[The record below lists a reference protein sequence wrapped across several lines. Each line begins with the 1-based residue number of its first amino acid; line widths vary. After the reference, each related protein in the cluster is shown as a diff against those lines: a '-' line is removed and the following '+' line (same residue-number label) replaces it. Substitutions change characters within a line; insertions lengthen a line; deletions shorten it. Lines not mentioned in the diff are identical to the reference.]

1 MGIPEELLE
10 AVEAHSMVRPGE
22 RVVVALSGGGDSVAL
37 LRAMHDLVRSGR
49 LEAGL
54 SAAHLNHC
62 LRSEDSEA
70 DEAFCRALADA
81 LGVELVCGREDVRRL
96 AEERSVGIEEAAR
109 DSRMDFLIEAAGS
122 LGARKIAFGHTLD
135 DQAETVL
142 FRAIRGTGLAGLG
155 AMRPVQEWEG
165 GPALIRPMLG
175 LRRDELRAYLRSLGQ
190 AWREDATNL
199 DTVYSRNAVRLAVLP
214 GAEKINRRAAEAL
227 ARLAELSRRAA
238 DHLIG
243 EADAALAG
251 PMSEDDG
258 GGVSCRA
265 EALAAMAPA
274 VREFALRRLVER
286 AAGSTVDL
294 GLDSV
299 GRLMDL
305 VEGGTGRKV
314 ELPGGAVAERSYD
327 TVTVYAVAPPLPPA
341 EREAWSVEL
350 SVPGTARL
358 RSGGAIAAELLPAD
372 EARDRISGEGGGGG
386 DSSEHLDYDAI
397 GAPTALTVRSRHPGD
412 RFTPLGMSGT
422 KKVKD
427 LLIDER
433 VPQRER
439 SSAAVVLSAGSI
451 IWVAPYRLDDSAKV
465 TESTARVLRLRL
477 TRAE

>member
-1 MGIPEELLE
+1 MGVPEQLLG
-10 AVEAHSMVRPGE
+10 AVEAHSMVKPGE

-37 LRAMHDLVRSGR
+37 LRALHDLVRSGR
-49 LEAGL
+49 LDAGL

-62 LRSEDSEA
+62 LRSEESDA
-70 DEAFCRALADA
+70 DEAFCRALADE
-81 LGVELVCGREDVRRL
+81 LGVELVCGREDVRCL

-109 DSRMDFLIEAAGS
+109 ASRMGFLVETAGS

-165 GPALIRPMLG
+165 RAVLVRPMLG
-175 LRRDELRAYLRSLGQ
+175 MRRDELRAYLRSLAQ

-199 DTVYSRNAVRLAVLP
+199 DTAYSRNAVRLAVLP
-214 GAEKINRRAAEAL
+214 GAEKINRRSAEAL

-251 PMSEDDG
+251 SMTEDDG
-258 GGVSCRA
+258 GGVSVRA

-286 AAGSTVDL
+286 ATGSTVDL

-327 TVTVYAVAPPLPPA
+327 TVTVYAGAPPPA
-341 EREAWSVEL
+341 EREAWSVDL
-350 SVPGTARL
+350 AVPGTARL
-358 RSGGAIAAELLPAD
+358 PSGGAIAAELLPAD
-372 EARDRISGEGGGGG
+372 EARDCASG

-397 GAPTALTVRSRHPGD
+397 GAPGTLTVRSRRPGD

-439 SSAAVVLSAGSI
+439 SAAAVVLSGEDI
-451 IWVAPYRLDDSAKV
+451 VWVAPYRLDESAKV
-465 TESTARVLRLRL
+465 TEATVRVLRLGL